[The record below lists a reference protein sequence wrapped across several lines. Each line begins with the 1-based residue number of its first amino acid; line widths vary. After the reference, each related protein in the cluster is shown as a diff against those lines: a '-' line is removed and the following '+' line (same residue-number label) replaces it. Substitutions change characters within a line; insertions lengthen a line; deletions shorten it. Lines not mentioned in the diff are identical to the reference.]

1 MRYPR
6 GRAEL
11 GGRAEPGR
19 GSVGVRCPRGRA
31 EPRGMRYPGGRAE
44 LEQFKKRREIRNGVK
59 SITISI
65 DSL

>member
-6 GRAEL
+6 GRAEP
-11 GGRAEPGR
+11 GGR
-19 GSVGVRCPRGRA
+19 VR
-31 EPRGMRYPGGRAE
+31 EMRYPRGRAE

-59 SITISI
+59 SITVFI

>member
-1 MRYPR
+1 MRYPGGWGEPGGRVRGMRYPR

-11 GGRAEPGR
+11 
-19 GSVGVRCPRGRA
+19 
-31 EPRGMRYPGGRAE
+31 GGRAE

-59 SITISI
+59 SITVSV

>member
-6 GRAEL
+6 GRVEL
-11 GGRAEPGR
+11 GGRAEAR
-19 GSVGVRCPRGRA
+19 GVRYPR
-31 EPRGMRYPGGRAE
+31 GRAE

-59 SITISI
+59 SITVSV

>member
-11 GGRAEPGR
+11 
-19 GSVGVRCPRGRA
+19 
-31 EPRGMRYPGGRAE
+31 GRAE

-59 SITISI
+59 SITVFI